1 MPINPTPPLVGGK
14 DQTTVV
20 DNILQDYVFQSGI
33 HKPEHSN
40 LLSYKYPQYYLTSML
55 DRLGPSEGL
64 GQDVWSWNVMD
75 RTRRADAVG
84 ALDSGAGTA
93 TNVITTG
100 YDWTSARP
108 GYLIVG
114 DIIRVADGTHQGELL
129 RVTASADSAS
139 TPGKQAVTVV
149 SQAGTAA
156 LTLVAGDKFGHATN
170 AFGEASDAPEGR
182 VFLPEEEWNAM
193 QIIRR
198 SFSIS
203 GSEFTNRTW
212 LNDGSAWYFT
222 LEDLHMK
229 EFALDRE
236 IALMWGVRQ
245 GDNGS
250 VKSSTGLINFAF
262 DSGIENGFAAA
273 AGVAES
279 DLRDHIKDLFVEGV
293 GNEIY
298 VLCGAQFLADVQVA
312 LRDYALAGAIS
323 YGAFGDNIAGLDFQ
337 SYKFMGKTIH
347 FAHYNLFDDQEV
359 LPSVTASATVVDYSN
374 FSLWLDLGTGS
385 NGEKLISLRH
395 KELDGQSRKF
405 IHAYEVGMMNPAGA
419 NGGQVANGKDAFT
432 IHYLSEIGLEC
443 RLPNRLGILR
453 ANS

>member
-1 MPINPTPPLVGGK
+1 MPYQIPTPPLVGGK
-14 DQTTVV
+14 AQTLVT
-20 DNILQDYVFQSGI
+20 DPILQSYVFQSGI

-40 LLSYKYPQYYLTSML
+40 LLSYKYPQYYLTSMM

-64 GQDVWSWNVMD
+64 GQDVWSWTVMD
-75 RTRRADAVG
+75 RTRRGDAVG
-84 ALDSGAGTA
+84 ALDSGTGTA

-100 YDWTSARP
+100 YNWTAAQP
-108 GYLIVG
+108 GYLVVG
-114 DIIRVADGTHQGELL
+114 DIIRIADGAHAGEMM
-129 RVTASADSAS
+129 RVTVSADSGS
-139 TPGKQAVTVV
+139 TPGKQAVTLV

-156 LTLVAGDKFGHATN
+156 LTLGAGDKFGHATN
-170 AFGEASDAPEGR
+170 AFGEASTAPEGR
-182 VFLPEEEWNAM
+182 IFLPEEEWNAL

-198 SFSIS
+198 SFSVS

-212 LNDGSAWYFT
+212 LKDGSAWYFT
-222 LEDLHMK
+222 VEDIHMK

-236 IALMWGVRQ
+236 IALMWGVKQ
-245 GDNGS
+245 GTGI
-250 VKSSTGLINFAF
+250 KSTNGLIQFAL

-279 DLRDHIKDLFVEGV
+279 DLRDHIVDMFNEGV

-298 VLCGAQFLADVQVA
+298 VLCGSKFLADVQVA
-312 LRDYALAGAIS
+312 LAAYTLNGAIS
-323 YGAFGDNIAGLDFQ
+323 YGAFGDNTAGLDFM

-347 FAHYNLFDDQEV
+347 FAHYQMFNDQEV
-359 LPSVTASATVVDYSN
+359 LPVVTAAASVIDYSN

-385 NGEKLISLRH
+385 NGEKLISQRH

-405 IHAYEVGMMNPAGA
+405 IHAYEVGMMNPNGP
-419 NGGQVANGKDAFT
+419 NGGEVSSGKDAFT

>member
-1 MPINPTPPLVGGK
+1 MPKQVPTPPLVGGK
-14 DQTTVV
+14 AQTLVTDPV
-20 DNILQDYVFQSGI
+20 LQNYVYQSGL

-64 GQDVWSWNVMD
+64 GADIWSWDVMD

-100 YDWTSARP
+100 FDWTSAQP
-108 GYLIVG
+108 GYLVVG
-114 DIIRVADGTHQGELL
+114 DIIRIADGTHAGEML
-129 RVTASADSAS
+129 RVTATADSAT

-156 LTLVAGDKFGHATN
+156 LTLGAGDKFGHATN
-170 AFGEASDAPEGR
+170 AFGEASEAPQGR
-182 VFLPEEEWNAM
+182 IFLPEEEWNAL

-222 LEDLHMK
+222 LEDIHMK

-236 IALMWGVRQ
+236 IALMWGVQQ
-245 GDNGS
+245 GTG
-250 VKSSTGLINFAF
+250 VKSTKGLIQFGL
-262 DSGIENGFAAA
+262 DDGIENGYAAA
-273 AGVAES
+273 AGVSEA
-279 DLRDHIKDLFVEGV
+279 DIRDQITDMFIEGC
-293 GNEIY
+293 GPELY
-298 VLCGAQFLADVQVA
+298 VLCGARFLADAQVA
-312 LRDYALAGAIS
+312 LKDYALNGAVN
-323 YGAFGDNIAGLDFQ
+323 YGAFGNNVAGLDFM

-359 LPSVTASATVVDYSN
+359 LPSVTAAASVIDYSN

-385 NGEKLISLRH
+385 VGEKLISLRH

-405 IHAYEVGMMNPAGA
+405 IHAYEVGMMNPNGA
-419 NGGQVANGKDAFT
+419 NGGLVSSGKDAFT

-443 RLPNRLGILR
+443 RLPNRIGILR

>member
-1 MPINPTPPLVGGK
+1 MPQNIPTPPLVGGK
-14 DQTTVV
+14 DQTLVT
-20 DNILQDYVFQSGI
+20 DPILQSYVFQSGI

-64 GQDVWSWNVMD
+64 GSDIWSWNVMD
-75 RTRRADAVG
+75 RTRRGGTIASVDAG
-84 ALDSGAGTA
+84 DGTA
-93 TNVITTG
+93 SVTLTTG
-100 YDWTSARP
+100 YVYTAAQP
-108 GYLIVG
+108 GYLVVG
-114 DIIRVADGTHQGELL
+114 DIIRIADGTESGRMV
-129 RVTASADSAS
+129 RVTSTADNGGA
-139 TPGKQAVTVV
+139 QQIVV
-149 SQAGTAA
+149 SAVEGGNV
-156 LTLVAGDKFGHATN
+156 TLATSTVFGHATN
-170 AFGEASDAPEGR
+170 AFGEASTAPEGR
-182 VFLPEEEWNAM
+182 VFLPEEEWNAL

-198 SFSIS
+198 SFSMS

-212 LNDGSAWYFT
+212 LKDGSAWYFT
-222 LEDLHMK
+222 IEDIHMK

-245 GDNGS
+245 GTG
-250 VKSSTGLINFAF
+250 VKTTNGLIQFAL
-262 DSGIENGFAAA
+262 DNGIENGFAAA
-273 AGVAES
+273 AGVAEA
-279 DLRDHIKDLFVEGV
+279 DLRDHIVDMFDEGV

-298 VLCGAQFLADVQVA
+298 VLCGSRFLADAQVA
-312 LRDYALAGAIS
+312 LKDYTLNGAVS
-323 YGAFGDNIAGLDFQ
+323 YGSFGDNTAGLDFM

-347 FAHYNLFDDQEV
+347 FAHYGLFNDQEV
-359 LPSVTASATVVDYSN
+359 LPTVTASASVIDYAN

-405 IHAYEVGMMNPAGA
+405 IHAYEVGMMNPNGP
-419 NGGQVANGKDAFT
+419 NGGQVNSGKDAFT